1 MTPHP
6 LHFFKHPIDSLALPE
21 KFTYPFNYTPHPLC
35 VVASGEV
42 QDYLRTRTDWAE
54 ELSEGKMFGVLVVQT
69 DSGELGYL
77 AAFSGNLAGRNDHEY
92 FVPPVF
98 DLLHKDGFFK
108 MEEREIT
115 AINHRIRQLS
125 HAPEC
130 IACHA
135 LLKQETHQAQQELA
149 SQKALLKANKATRDE
164 RRNSNPSLSEN
175 ELAEMVRVSQF
186 EKAEYKRLEKR
197 WQTRLAE
204 FQQEAAVFHTE
215 IEQLKAERKT
225 KSAAL
230 QQKLFDCFQ
239 MLNSKGEAKGLCDIF
254 AQTAQKIPPAGA
266 GECAAPKLLQYAFR
280 HGLKP
285 IAMAEFW
292 CGASPKTEIR
302 HHGHF
307 YPACKGKCE
316 PILGHMLQGMELDTD
331 PQRQATAP
339 NIKIEILYEDDYLLI
354 IHKPSGLLSVPGKSS
369 HDSAYQRIRE
379 RYPEATGPLVV
390 HRLDMSTSGLLLI
403 AKTKEVH
410 KSLQAQFKGRS
421 IKKRYI
427 TLLDGLIA
435 EDSGSIDLP
444 LTSDYNHRPRQM
456 VDMEGGKP
464 ALTLWR
470 VLERTA
476 QHTRIEFTPVTGRTH
491 QLRVHA
497 AHPLGLNT
505 PIVGDELYGRKA
517 ERLYLHAEYLE
528 FVHPVTGVVVTVEK
542 MAEF

>member
-1 MTPHP
+1 MTSHP
-6 LHFFKHPIDSLALPE
+6 LHYFKHPIDSVALPE
-21 KFTYPFNYTPHPLC
+21 KFTFPFNYTPHPLC
-35 VVASGEV
+35 VMASEEL
-42 QDYLRTRTDWAE
+42 QDYLHTRTDWAE

-69 DSGELGYL
+69 SAGELGYL
-77 AAFSGNLAGRNDHEY
+77 TAFSGNLAGRNDHEY

-98 DLLHKDGFFK
+98 DLLQKDGFFK
-108 MEEREIT
+108 VEEREIT
-115 AINHRIRQLS
+115 TINHRIRQLS
-125 HAPEC
+125 YAPEY
-130 IACHA
+130 IASHA

-149 SQKALLKANKATRDE
+149 SQKTLLKANKTARDE
-164 RRNSNPSLSEN
+164 RRKINPSLSEN
-175 ELAEMVRVSQF
+175 ELAEMVRESQF

-204 FQQEAAVFHTE
+204 LQQKVDVFQAE
-215 IEQLKAERKT
+215 IEQLKTERKA

-230 QQKLFDCFQ
+230 QQKLFDSFQ
-239 MLNSKGEAKGLCDIF
+239 MLNSKREAKGLCEIF
-254 AQTAQKIPPAGA
+254 VQTVQKTPPAGA
-266 GECAAPKLLQYAFR
+266 GECAAPKLLQYAFL
-280 HGLKP
+280 HELKP

-292 CGASPKTEIR
+292 WGNSPKTEIR
-302 HHGHF
+302 HHGLF

-316 PILGHMLQGMELDTD
+316 PILGHMLQGIELDAD
-331 PQRQATAP
+331 PQRQSIAHHLE
-339 NIKIEILYEDDYLLI
+339 IETLYEDEYLLV
-354 IHKPSGLLSVPGKSS
+354 IHKPSGLLSAPGKSS
-369 HDSAYQRIRE
+369 ADSVYQRILE
-379 RYPEATGPLVV
+379 RYPDATGPLVV

-410 KSLQAQFKGRS
+410 KILQAQFKGRN

-427 TLLDGLIA
+427 ALLDGIVVK
-435 EDSGSIDLP
+435 DSGSIDLP
-444 LTSDYNHRPRQM
+444 LASDYNHRPRQM
-456 VDMEGGKP
+456 VDRENGKP

-497 AHPLGLNT
+497 AHPLGLNA

-517 ERLYLHAEYLE
+517 DRLYLHAEYLE
-528 FVHPVTGVVVTVEK
+528 FVHPGTGEVVKVEK

>member
-6 LHFFKHPIDSLALPE
+6 LHFFKHPIDALALPE

-35 VVASGEV
+35 VLASGEV
-42 QDYLRTRTDWAE
+42 QDYLRTRNDWAE
-54 ELSEGKMFGVLVVQT
+54 ELSEGKMFGVLVVQI

-77 AAFSGNLAGRNDHEY
+77 AAFSGNLAGRNDHSY

-98 DLLHKDGFFK
+98 DLLQKDGFFK
-108 MEEREIT
+108 VEEREIT

-125 HAPEC
+125 HAPEYL
-130 IACHA
+130 ACQA
-135 LLKQETHQAQQELA
+135 SLKEETHRAKAEVA
-149 SQKALLKANKATRDE
+149 EQKALLKANKAAREE

-175 ELAEMVRVSQF
+175 ELAEMVRISQF
-186 EKAEYKRLEKR
+186 EKAEHKRLEKR

-204 FQQEAAVFHTE
+204 LQQQTAVFHIE
-215 IEQLKAERKT
+215 IEQLKAERKA

-239 MLNSKGEAKGLCDIF
+239 MLNSKGETKGLCDIF
-254 AQTAQKIPPAGA
+254 AQTAQKTPPAGA
-266 GECAAPKLLQYAFR
+266 GECAAPKLLQYAFI

-292 CGASPKTEIR
+292 WGASPKTEIR

-316 PILGHMLQGMELDTD
+316 PILGHMLQGMVLDAD
-331 PQRQATAP
+331 PQRQTTAL
-339 NIKIEILYEDDYLLI
+339 NNDIEILYEDDYLLI
-354 IHKPSGLLSVPGKSS
+354 LHKPSGLLSVPGKSS
-369 HDSAYQRIRE
+369 HDSVYQRIRE

-410 KSLQAQFKGRS
+410 KSLQAQFKGRN
-421 IKKRYI
+421 IRKRYI
-427 TLLDGLIA
+427 ALLDGLIA

-444 LTSDYNHRPRQM
+444 LASDYNHRPRQM
-456 VDMEGGKP
+456 ADRENGKP

-470 VLERTA
+470 VLERTT

-497 AHPLGLNT
+497 AHPLGLNA

-528 FVHPVTGVVVTVEK
+528 FVHPVTGEVVKVERL
-542 MAEF
+542 AEF

>member
-1 MTPHP
+1 MAPHP
-6 LHFFKHPIDSLALPE
+6 LHFFKHPTDALALPE
-21 KFTYPFNYTPHPLC
+21 KFTYPFNYTPHTLC
-35 VVASGEV
+35 VMASGEV

-69 DSGELGYL
+69 DTGELGFL
-77 AAFSGNLAGRNDHEY
+77 AAFSGNLAGWNDHEY

-98 DLLHKDGFFK
+98 DLLQKDGFFK
-108 MEEREIT
+108 VEEREIT

-125 HAPEC
+125 HAPEYL
-130 IACHA
+130 ACQA
-135 LLKQETHQAQQELA
+135 SLKEETHRAKAELA
-149 SQKALLKANKATRDE
+149 EQKALLKANKAAREE
-164 RRNSNPSLSEN
+164 RRNSHPSLSEN

-197 WQTRLAE
+197 WQNRLAE
-204 FQQEAAVFHTE
+204 LQQEATIFHTE
-215 IEQLKAERKT
+215 IERLKAERKA

-230 QQKLFDCFQ
+230 QQKLFDSFQ
-239 MLNSKGEAKGLCDIF
+239 MLNSKGEAKGLCYIF
-254 AQTAQKIPPAGA
+254 AQTAQKTPPAGA
-266 GECAAPKLLQYAFR
+266 GECAAPKLLQYAFL

-292 CGASPKTEIR
+292 WGDSPKTEIR
-302 HHGHF
+302 RHGLF

-331 PQRQATAP
+331 PQRQTTAL
-339 NIKIEILYEDDYLLI
+339 NAEIEILYEDDYLLI

-379 RYPEATGPLVV
+379 RYPDATGPLVV

-421 IKKRYI
+421 IRKRYI
-427 TLLDGLIA
+427 ALLDGLIQENA
-435 EDSGSIDLP
+435 GSIDLP
-444 LTSDYNHRPRQM
+444 LASDYNHRPRQM
-456 VDMEGGKP
+456 VDRKNGKP

-497 AHPLGLNT
+497 AHPLGLNV

-528 FVHPVTGVVVTVEK
+528 FVHPVTGDVVKVERK
-542 MAEF
+542 AEF

>member
-1 MTPHP
+1 MTLHP
-6 LHFFKHPIDSLALPE
+6 LHFFKHPIDAIALPE

-35 VVASGEV
+35 IVASEEV

-54 ELSEGKMFGVLVVQT
+54 ELSEGKMFGVLVVET
-69 DSGELGYL
+69 DSGVLGYL
-77 AAFSGNLAGRNDHEY
+77 AAFSGNLAGRNDHDF

-98 DLLHKDGFFK
+98 DLLQKDGFFK
-108 MEEREIT
+108 VEEREIT

-125 HAPEC
+125 HAPEY
-130 IACHA
+130 IASHA

-149 SQKALLKANKATRDE
+149 SQKTLLKANKTARDE
-164 RRNSNPSLSEN
+164 RRKINPSLSEN
-175 ELAEMVRVSQF
+175 ELAEMVRESQF

-204 FQQEAAVFHTE
+204 LQQKVDVFQAE
-215 IEQLKAERKT
+215 IEQLKTERKA

-230 QQKLFDCFQ
+230 QQKLFDSFQ

-254 AQTAQKIPPAGA
+254 AQTAQKTPPAGA
-266 GECAAPKLLQYAFR
+266 GECAAPKLLQYAFF

-292 CGASPKTEIR
+292 WGASPKTEIR

-316 PILGHMLQGMELDTD
+316 PILGHMLQGMALDVD
-331 PQRQATAP
+331 PQQQSSAHHL
-339 NIKIEILYEDDYLLI
+339 KIETLYEDQYLLVI
-354 IHKPSGLLSVPGKSS
+354 YKPSGLLSAPGKSS
-369 HDSAYQRIRE
+369 ADSVYQRIRE
-379 RYPEATGPLVV
+379 LYPEATGPLVV

-403 AKTKEVH
+403 AKMKEVH

-421 IKKRYI
+421 IRKRYI
-427 TLLDGLIA
+427 ALLDGLVA

-444 LTSDYNHRPRQM
+444 LASDYNHRPRQI
-456 VDMEGGKP
+456 VDMKGGKP

-497 AHPLGLNT
+497 AHPLGLNA

-528 FVHPVTGVVVTVEK
+528 FVHPITGEVVKVERK
-542 MAEF
+542 AEF